1 MAATFVHGECRMVDY
16 TPGSAVTAGQVIE
29 IGQRAYVA
37 HNAIEA
43 SRLGALSAYGG
54 VYDMTAGEAL
64 TAGEEVYVTISSGK
78 LFDATGATTG
88 DPHFGY
94 VVPSSSASAD
104 GDTVR
109 VVHMPSGAQAS

>member
-1 MAATFVHGECRMVDY
+1 MATLKHGNPLMVDY
-16 TPGSAVTAGQVIE
+16 TPGSAVDAGDVLE
-29 IGQRAYVA
+29 IGGRALIA
-37 HNAIEA
+37 HNDIAA
-43 SRLGALSAYGG
+43 NALGALAAFGG
-54 VYDMTAGEAL
+54 VYDVIAGEAL
-64 TAGEEVYVTISSGK
+64 TAGEEVYMTISSQK
-78 LFDATGATTG
+78 VFDATGAATG